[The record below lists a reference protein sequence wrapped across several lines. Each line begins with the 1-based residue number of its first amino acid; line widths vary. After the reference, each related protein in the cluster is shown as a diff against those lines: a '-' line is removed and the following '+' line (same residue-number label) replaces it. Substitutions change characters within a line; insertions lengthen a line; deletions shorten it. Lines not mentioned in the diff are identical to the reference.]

1 MAGGGDEEDAS
12 LMLLFLRAGME
23 LGGTSLEVRIK
34 RSTTYRQGYE
44 TRPNVFVTNV
54 YFEEEGEEEEGGEVI
69 QFERIGRRDQLVSAS
84 RPTCPVTLSL
94 TSEPSH
100 VPSLSVPSTPRRIS
114 FAMGNSL
121 SSLSLDLPLFVYD
134 VFLVLI

>member
-1 MAGGGDEEDAS
+1 MDVCVKRGGGEEEDAS
-12 LMLLFLRAGME
+12 LMLPFLRAGME

-69 QFERIGRRDQLVSAS
+69 QFERIGRRDQLVSPS
-84 RPTCPVTLSL
+84 RPAYPTTLRLTCESRFVSDLSQFLRLLAGSPSQWETL
-94 TSEPSH
+94 
-100 VPSLSVPSTPRRIS
+100 
-114 FAMGNSL
+114 
-121 SSLSLDLPLFVYD
+121 
-134 VFLVLI
+134 